1 MKFTKLTKKLL
12 LSALSLGLAVVTLT
26 TTTFA
31 WYTTSTEAN
40 ASGTGTTSGTTDDS
54 TLLISNDYNTKGADA
69 TWSKTTS
76 FANATSLMPAQLVKG
91 TFKNLK
97 GQAESGVYTFTLW
110 FKTSKTTGSSNIGVY
125 LSKLNIANGGG
136 ITPYDNLLN
145 GVTGLTDTLVPTG
158 ANYTIDAVR
167 ALDMKIGNTAYELS
181 GQFDYEEDSVTSKP
195 TIDAEYYYNSV
206 MGGDA
211 LTDDSDELT
220 PLYVGDGN
228 VVTTADDSNNHVSIG
243 EIKYVAAN
251 DETDTPAHYDVL
263 AVTFTIFLNGWDQ
276 YCFDACKGQDFKIE
290 LEFTT
295 KPAKNA

>member
-31 WYTTSTEAN
+31 WYTTSTEAS
-40 ASGTGTTSGTTDDS
+40 ATGSGSTSGSTDDS
-54 TLLISNDYNTKGADA
+54 TLLISNDYDTKGAAA

-76 FANATSLMPAQLVKG
+76 FANATALMPAQLVG
-91 TFKNLK
+91 GAFKNLK
-97 GQAESGVYTFTLW
+97 GEAESGVYTFTLW
-110 FKTSKTTGSSNIGVY
+110 FKTSRTTGSSDIGVY
-125 LSKLNIANGGG
+125 LSKLNIVNDGG

-181 GQFDYEEDSVTSKP
+181 NQFEYEEDSVTSKE

-206 MGGDA
+206 MGGT
-211 LTDDSDELT
+211 LTDNSDELT

-228 VVTTADDSNNHVSIG
+228 VVTTAADGNNHVSIG
-243 EIKYVAAN
+243 EITYVAA
-251 DETDTPAHYDVL
+251 DGETPAHYDVL
-263 AVTFTIFLNGWDQ
+263 EVTFTIFLNGWDQ
-276 YCFDACKGQDFKIE
+276 YCFDACKGQDFNIE